1 MHAFRA
7 GDDIVQVEIIAGSII
22 RGTSMLAR
30 GSVGLIA
37 AVAALCATIVGASAF
52 DDARYPDWKG
62 QWTRAR
68 VPGAVGQP
76 PHDPSKPVG
85 RGQQA
90 PLTAEYQAKFEA
102 NLADQAAGGQGTS
115 DTYAC
120 LPNGM
125 PRMMNAYEP
134 IEFVVTPDITYI
146 LVDHIEHTRRVYTD
160 GRDWPEEIEP
170 SWVGYSIGKWID
182 TDGDGRYDVLE
193 VESRGFKGPR
203 AYDASGLPLH
213 LDNESVFRERI
224 YLDKGD
230 PKILRDEITTIDHA
244 LTRPWTVTK
253 SYVRNPYPKAVW
265 AEWICG
271 ENNPHVVIGKDNFFL
286 SADGLLMPA
295 RKDQAPPDLR
305 YFNRTKK

>member
-1 MHAFRA
+1 MTMA
-7 GDDIVQVEIIAGSII
+7 
-22 RGTSMLAR
+22 
-30 GSVGLIA
+30 
-37 AVAALCATIVGASAF
+37 AALGALPGEASAF
-52 DDARYPDWKG
+52 DDAKYPDWKG

-76 PHDPSKPVG
+76 PHDPSKPPG

-102 NLADQAAGGQGTS
+102 NLAEQAAGGQGTAE
-115 DTYAC
+115 TFVC

-125 PRMMNAYEP
+125 PRMMSAYEP
-134 IEFVVTPDITYI
+134 LEFVVTPDITYI
-146 LVDHIEHTRRVYTD
+146 LVDHIEHSRRVYTD
-160 GRDWPEEIEP
+160 GRVWPDDIEP

-182 TDGDGRYDVLE
+182 ENGDGRYDVLE

-203 AYDASGLPLH
+203 AYDATGLPLH
-213 LDNESVFRERI
+213 QDNESVFKERI
-224 YLDKGD
+224 YLDKAN
-230 PKILRDEITTIDHA
+230 PNILRDEITSIDHA

-253 SYVRNPYPKAVW
+253 SYVRNPGAKAVW
-265 AEWICG
+265 REWICG
-271 ENNPHVVIGKDNFFL
+271 ENNPHVVIGKDNYFL

-295 RKDQAPPDLR
+295 RKDQAPPDLK